1 MYYLIVD
8 YALNLTEPLISSS
21 RIYFSYR
28 NFLRVTKGPESGA
41 YYHHFFLRDKPH
53 LAAQMFCKNARTILA
68 MASSE
73 KSSNEVNAA
82 QAEQF
87 ASSIPEQRYEESSMN
102 LPVSSPVNNVYYKNN
117 QSPSSLSLL
126 RSSEPSNPVQS
137 LDHSMLLAQYQR
149 QQQNAN
155 NVGLLED
162 AMLRIYNDRQTVAL
176 SLQQQQQQQQ
186 RTAAVAAALEADYL
200 RRIHMQRMVD
210 ITIQEMQKRNEA
222 AAVIHLE
229 NSRLPSPPRNNEGS
243 PPTGTKRASAA

>member
-1 MYYLIVD
+1 
-8 YALNLTEPLISSS
+8 
-21 RIYFSYR
+21 
-28 NFLRVTKGPESGA
+28 
-41 YYHHFFLRDKPH
+41 
-53 LAAQMFCKNARTILA
+53 MFCKNARTILA

-102 LPVSSPVNNVYYKNN
+102 LPVSSPVNNVYYKSN

-126 RSSEPSNPVQS
+126 QSSEPSNPVQS

-176 SLQQQQQQQQ
+176 SLQQQQQ

-222 AAVIHLE
+222 AEVIHLE